1 MSNGQSVTVISAE
14 PREQTRQLLRDLW
27 AYRELF
33 LTFLQRDLKV
43 RYKQTALGVVWVILQ
58 PLIATGAYALIFGKI
73 ARMPTDGLPYILFYF
88 AATVP
93 WNAFTREI
101 SGCAQSLESNAHLIT
116 KVYFPRLIVPAAI
129 ICASFVDFAIGW
141 VLLNVAALWMG
152 AWHWQLP
159 ALTPVLL
166 LTQWLTSLG
175 AGLFLAALNA
185 QYRDVKYTVGFLLQV
200 WMLASPVIYPLSGL
214 PAWAQQLAFLNPM
227 AAVIETYRA
236 CFRGSGIPTV
246 LLLQSLA
253 MGGIYFTLGLW
264 FFRKRE
270 TRLIDIL

>member
-73 ARMPTDGLPYILFYF
+73 ARMPTDGLPYMLFYF

-101 SGCAQSLESNAHLIT
+101 GGCAQSLESNAHLIT